1 MADAYHAMVHE
12 RPYKG
17 ALTHEEALADLPA
30 LDQAEQRLRERLSTI
45 AGAIVLALLLM
56 TKPFEVAF
64 RPLFESKLDW
74 AFRSRDRLP
83 G

>member
-1 MADAYHAMVHE
+1 MTRFGQRTLYCYLLHGVLVKYLEWETDAF
-12 RPYKG
+12 
-17 ALTHEEALADLPA
+17 PA
-30 LDQAEQRLRERLSTI
+30 LRELGSVGISITI